1 MKKKLITTI
10 ILGICMS
17 SIIISCGDSKKDDNK
32 KETKTVATSSVSA
45 EKSTKTAET
54 STIKETETAKNEE
67 DSSKEN
73 KINEENK
80 TSVESNPNQQTAS
93 NNEVSTENNTV
104 NNNTANNNTANNNTA
119 NNNTEENE
127 NNGST
132 SQVGNNTP
140 SVSEEK
146 NSEQTEVQKSIYK
159 DGTYTGYG
167 EGMNGKVKVNV
178 TISGDKII
186 SISLGEN
193 SEDEEYLG
201 EAKGVIDRI
210 IASQST
216 SVDVVSGA
224 TYSSNGIIGG
234 VNEALSK
241 AKN

>member
-17 SIIISCGDSKKDDNK
+17 SIIISCGDSKKDDSK

-80 TSVESNPNQQTAS
+80 TSAESNGNNTNQQTAS
-93 NNEVSTENNTV
+93 NNEVSAENNTV
-104 NNNTANNNTANNNTA
+104 NNNTQ
-119 NNNTEENE
+119 ENE
-127 NNGST
+127 NNGSS

-186 SISLGEN
+186 SISVGEN
-193 SEDEEYLG
+193 SEDEEYLV

>member
-54 STIKETETAKNEE
+54 STIKETESAKNEE

-80 TSVESNPNQQTAS
+80 TSVESNANQQTAS

-104 NNNTANNNTANNNTA
+104 NNNTANNNTANNNT
-119 NNNTEENE
+119 EENE
-127 NNGST
+127 NNGSS

-167 EGMNGKVKVNV
+167 EGMNGKVKVSV

-186 SISLGEN
+186 SISVGEN

>member
-32 KETKTVATSSVSA
+32 KEIKTVATSSVSA
-45 EKSTKTAET
+45 EKSTKISET
-54 STIKETETAKNEE
+54 STIKETESAKNEE

-80 TSVESNPNQQTAS
+80 TSVESNANQQTAS

-167 EGMNGKVKVNV
+167 EGMNGKVKVSV

-186 SISLGEN
+186 SISVGEN

>member
-80 TSVESNPNQQTAS
+80 TSVESNANQQTAS

-104 NNNTANNNTANNNTA
+104 NNNTANNNT
-119 NNNTEENE
+119 EENE
-127 NNGST
+127 NNGSS

-186 SISLGEN
+186 SISVGEN